1 MSKRSSSP
9 TSLPWQPHL
18 KIIKGAEIDK
28 PAANNNSEVDMAMSQ
43 SDHPKLPVNETD
55 SDKIVRLEQQLAGQK
70 SLAQRK
76 TDGKTDGSSD
86 ARDGAHLEQRTRYL
100 AKKQPYG
107 LWPTVVV
114 EPSRTYATS
123 IATK

>member
-9 TSLPWQPHL
+9 TPLSWQPDL
-18 KIIKGAEIDK
+18 KITKGAEIDK

-43 SDHPKLPVNETD
+43 LDHPKPPVNETD

-76 TDGKTDGSSD
+76 TDDKTDGSSD
-86 ARDGAHLEQRTRYL
+86 AGDGAHLEQRIRYL
-100 AKKQPYG
+100 AKRQPYG
-107 LWPTVVV
+107 LWPTVMV
-114 EPSRTYATS
+114 EPS
-123 IATK
+123 